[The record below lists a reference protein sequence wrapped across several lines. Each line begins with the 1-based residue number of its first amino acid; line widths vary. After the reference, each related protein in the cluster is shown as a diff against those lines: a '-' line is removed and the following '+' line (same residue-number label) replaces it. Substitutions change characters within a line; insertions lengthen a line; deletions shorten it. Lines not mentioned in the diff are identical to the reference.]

1 MANDK
6 MRIWDALGKT
16 DPKHTKQFTR
26 AGGFKGTAIKPMWAN
41 MQLTEYFGPCGI
53 GWGQEKPEFTTVEA
67 AGEILVYCT
76 VCLWYLE
83 NDAMTNRVYGV
94 GGDKVVSQIFLK
106 DSRGQKIPDE
116 AKGGYKTYPQTD
128 DEAFKKA
135 YTDALSNAMKF
146 IGVAADVHMGLFDD
160 SKYVQEVGKEFEK
173 ERAEVFA
180 EVERQK
186 ATAKQ
191 VDIDKAI
198 VDQQS
203 IAAHVLPPELD
214 WSYNKSSGVLIC
226 RPVEAKTAKKKDGKE
241 FVAVKLNNPINGKDV
256 ASYFHNSF
264 KAELLASAGKVCK
277 FSVVEKGAFAN
288 IDAILE
294 IDGKRMVDDSAET
307 QARLM
312 ASVMNWDEEEL
323 RELHTSQCGASWPKT
338 LEALQRTKAMAE
350 GV

>member
-1 MANDK
+1 
-6 MRIWDALGKT
+6 MR
-16 DPKHTKQFTR
+16 
-26 AGGFKGTAIKPMWAN
+26 AN

-53 GWGQEKPEFTTVEA
+53 GWGQGKPEFTTVEA

-94 GGDKVVSQIFLK
+94 GGDKVVSQIFIK

-146 IGVAADVHMGLFDD
+146 IGVAADVHMGMFDD

-186 ATAKQ
+186 ANHIPLSYPTLDASEA
-191 VDIDKAI
+191 V
-198 VDQQS
+198 
-203 IAAHVLPPELD
+203 VLPPNWTGATTSPLG
-214 WSYNKSSGVLIC
+214 YSSAD
-226 RPVEAKTAKKKDGKE
+226 P
-241 FVAVKLNNPINGKDV
+241 
-256 ASYFHNSF
+256 
-264 KAELLASAGKVCK
+264 
-277 FSVVEKGAFAN
+277 
-288 IDAILE
+288 
-294 IDGKRMVDDSAET
+294 
-307 QARLM
+307 LM
-312 ASVMNWDEEEL
+312 
-323 RELHTSQCGASWPKT
+323 
-338 LEALQRTKAMAE
+338 
-350 GV
+350 